1 MFSIYKNFYFL
12 EYQNLI
18 IRSNLIKIIISNEVG
33 YFIIFFD
40 FFNFLVN
47 EKRLHFLINDFI
59 LIVSALKHR
68 REKNKRRKRSNN

>member
-18 IRSNLIKIIISNEVG
+18 IRSNLIKIIISNEIG

-40 FFNFLVN
+40 FLVN

-68 REKNKRRKRSNN
+68 GEKNKRRKKNNN

>member
-18 IRSNLIKIIISNEVG
+18 IRSNLIKIIISNEIG

-40 FFNFLVN
+40 FLVN

-68 REKNKRRKRSNN
+68 GEKNKRKKRSNN